1 MLSQR
6 YDVIMGWGATWQG
19 QVNKGEPQDRRNL
32 VLSYQVAI
40 LTKDGKGQWRYGDDI
55 YHADTAQAKRLTLGQ
70 LLWFGLQCV
79 QIGYRSAKGLR
90 ILLVAHNT
98 TAAWACL
105 AD

>member
-6 YDVIMGWGATWQG
+6 YDVIMGWGATCQG
-19 QVNKGEPQDRRNL
+19 QVNKGEPQDRQNL

-40 LTKDGKGQWRYGDDI
+40 LTKDGKGQWRYSDDI
-55 YHADTAQAKRLTLGQ
+55 YHADTAQAKRLTLGE

-90 ILLVAHNT
+90 GRHQAVEIPLQIVK
-98 TAAWACL
+98 
-105 AD
+105 